1 MQNGTV
7 EEQARALQQLVH
19 QGLQDKNN
27 AFLEGLLA
35 NKGAQKLLSDGMSR
49 LWTIEPKDVAEPG
62 KVDELYTRLNRQLHQ
77 LNQMLVENGQKES
90 PAFKA
95 VSNMSQNIDFLQ
107 QLNQAYTYV
116 QLPLRLQQ
124 GDAHG
129 DLYVYTNKRNLAA
142 KDGQISAL
150 LHLDMEHLGPVDVYV
165 AMQSERVSTR
175 FYVQDDEM
183 LDFLEEKEEE
193 RKVEYIELIY
203 DLIFVHTIGRC
214 GALLN
219 LEHGIPDAKVYLIFM
234 VFL

>member
-1 MQNGTV
+1 
-7 EEQARALQQLVH
+7 
-19 QGLQDKNN
+19 
-27 AFLEGLLA
+27 
-35 NKGAQKLLSDGMSR
+35 
-49 LWTIEPKDVAEPG
+49 
-62 KVDELYTRLNRQLHQ
+62 
-77 LNQMLVENGQKES
+77 
-90 PAFKA
+90 
-95 VSNMSQNIDFLQ
+95 MSQNIDFLQ

-183 LDFLEEKEEE
+183 LDFLEQHM
-193 RKVEYIELIY
+193 
-203 DLIFVHTIGRC
+203 D
-214 GALLN
+214 LLN
-219 LEHGIPDAKVYLIFM
+219 ERLQKRGYNCSFSMQIRDEKAKPESGLHGLLAGDDNQQTRSIAQYAFDVRA
-234 VFL
+234 